1 MPELGRTLGEE
12 LLEPTTIYV
21 REVLEVLRAGFAV
34 HALAHITGDGLL
46 NLARVAAP
54 RGYRL
59 DNLPEPPP
67 IFSLIQRLGGLG
79 VAEMYR
85 VFNMGVGFALAVPA
99 AQADTALA
107 LLRPTL
113 PGAQIIGRAVDD
125 PIRQITLTQHSL
137 TLTP

>member
-1 MPELGRTLGEE
+1 
-12 LLEPTTIYV
+12 
-21 REVLEVLRAGFAV
+21 VLEVLRAGVTV

-54 RGYRL
+54 RGYLL

-79 VAEMYR
+79 DAEMYQ

-99 AQADTALA
+99 DQAEAALA
-107 LLRPTL
+107 LLRPTH
-113 PGAQIIGRAVDD
+113 PGAQIVGRAVDD
-125 PIRQITLTQHSL
+125 PAHQIVLTQPGL